1 MSWIKTIDRSE
12 AEGRLKKIYDRICPA
27 KDKEIAEILKS
38 HSLNPRVLEA
48 HVELYKNIMFGK
60 SNLSRSDREMVAVV
74 VSKIN
79 HCHY

>member
-12 AEGRLKKIYDRICPA
+12 AEGRLKKVYDRISPDREA
-27 KDKEIAEILKS
+27 EIAEILKS

-48 HVELYKNIMFGK
+48 HVELYKNIMFGQ

-79 HCHY
+79 YCHY